1 MLEWAILYLWI
12 SRLLPFPFQTNCQ
25 HEQNIKPFPTF
36 GKLELDDIYSSFLG
50 LCYWSGFYD
59 WGRKEYIIKSYQ
71 TLLISFCLTQ
81 KNYTIHSIFF
91 LDSLKWCIYYM
102 YMYQMKYL
110 NLIIKFDQI
119 WRTKNESD
127 KIWMNAEKIDRWRRD
142 FFSHSLQ

>member
-25 HEQNIKPFPTF
+25 HEQNIKPFPTL

-59 WGRKEYIIKSYQ
+59 WVRKEYIITNYYTQ
-71 TLLISFCLTQ
+71 LICFCQNVL
-81 KNYTIHSIFF
+81 FVAC
-91 LDSLKWCIYYM
+91 LKWCIKVYRCIK
-102 YMYQMKYL
+102 MKYL
-110 NLIIKFDQI
+110 KLIIEFDQI